1 MVWDSGSSIHD
12 QLKWYEKNITVI
24 DVHGHSAQIS
34 VAVIQEFK
42 RCLLSDNWFWL
53 EYMYSCR
60 VPPVIRV
67 HMLDVWC
74 ASFTGIGVL
83 TRDCERYQWG
93 IVAVSRPTHRASWSD
108 RQTDKHGY
116 LLGSDKIAS
125 KSSAYR
131 TPVSAGHGRGIPSS
145 QNGSVN
151 NNNMMVDIKES
162 VDGGT
167 IGINHCRVL
176 RPPSGM

>member
-1 MVWDSGSSIHD
+1 M
-12 QLKWYEKNITVI
+12 
-24 DVHGHSAQIS
+24 HGHSAQIS

-42 RCLLSDNWFWL
+42 RCLLSDNCSWL

-60 VPPVIRV
+60 VIRV
-67 HMLDVWC
+67 LMLDVRC
-74 ASFTGIGVL
+74 SSFTGIGVL
-83 TRDCERYQWG
+83 TRDCERISREEESGRYQWG
-93 IVAVSRPTHRASWSD
+93 IVAVSRPTHRPASWSD

-116 LLGSDKIAS
+116 LLGADKIAS